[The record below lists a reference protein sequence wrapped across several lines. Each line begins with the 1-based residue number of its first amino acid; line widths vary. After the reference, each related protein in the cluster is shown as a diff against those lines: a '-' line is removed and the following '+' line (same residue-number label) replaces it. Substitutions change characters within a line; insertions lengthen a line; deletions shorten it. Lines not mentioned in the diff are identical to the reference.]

1 MGHNWIKAY
10 PNWIYMLWFVPLFIM
25 HYRVFQNDLLK
36 GKTNTPCHYWCY
48 AFHIFHHT
56 YHIISVLLHQMT
68 SIFSHSPV
76 RAILIKCLKPLRCWV
91 VLRRR
96 NMRKCAQIPAT
107 LGADYS
113 RDLETLKY
121 WVHSTQ
127 ITRDRAPKCKGG
139 NQCIFSAYFM

>member
-1 MGHNWIKAY
+1 MSQLDKSISKLNLHALVCSLVHHALQSISKR
-10 PNWIYMLWFVPLFIM
+10 FT
-25 HYRVFQNDLLK
+25 K
-36 GKTNTPCHYWCY
+36 GKNKYSMLLLMLCFPH
-48 AFHIFHHT
+48 FPPHIP
-56 YHIISVLLHQMT
+56 YHFCLAASNDIN
-68 SIFSHSPV
+68 FSHSPV
-76 RAILIKCLKPLRCWV
+76 RAILIKCLKSLRCWV
-91 VLRRR
+91 VLRRS
-96 NMRKCAQIPAT
+96 NVRKCAQIPAT